1 MCPARYATDVP
12 ARLHLRCAA
21 HARHATELRGELAE
35 WSRGLGL
42 PEQTRDAIAIAAY
55 EAMANVVTHAY
66 PAGTIGVLELH
77 ASRQA
82 DGVAVIVSDRGR
94 WRTPPAEPGIRHGRG
109 LPLIHALSDRAE
121 IRCADAGTTVT
132 LTWQVDG
139 AGGGH

>member
-1 MCPARYATDVP
+1 MP

-66 PAGTIGVLELH
+66 PAGTTGVLELR
-77 ASRQA
+77 ADRQG
-82 DGVAVIVSDRGR
+82 DGVAVVVSDRGR
-94 WRTPPAEPGIRHGRG
+94 WRTPPADPGILHGRG
-109 LPLIHALSDRAE
+109 LPLIHALSDHAE
-121 IRCADAGTTVT
+121 IRPAAAGTTVT
-132 LTWQVDG
+132 LTWHVDG
-139 AGGGH
+139 AAGPG